1 MIQLITKQLAEQI
14 VQQTMLRLHRNINV
28 MQTNGV
34 ILASG
39 DELRVNHIHE
49 GAIEVAKTK
58 SPLRITKDNN
68 HLFPRTKCGIN
79 LPIFYQNEIV
89 GIIGVT
95 GEPADLEEIAT
106 LLQLTTEMMVHQALI
121 VSEREW
127 KRKIQ
132 ELVFEELMS
141 GQPIQKYLQ
150 ERLNKIGFQN
160 KAPFYAMMLEVDPE
174 SSSYQNIIQE
184 IEYYLETDSI
194 LVGHYQA
201 SEHFILIS
209 GLDKTTFT
217 RKVTLLAEKLK
228 KYYSLSIGLG
238 REVQL
243 LEQVHYA
250 YRTAKLALQYG
261 NPNKPVISFEEVEI
275 YSLFKNKDSFE
286 VQTYT
291 KKMLEPLDIKLQTT
305 LQKYFDCSLQ
315 LSICAEELG
324 IHRHT
329 LTYRLNKIAQ
339 VTGYNPTNFQ
349 DALALQLALLLKKT
363 MLKSR
368 VDL

>member
-1 MIQLITKQLAEQI
+1 MNPLITKQLAEQI
-14 VQQTMLRLHRNINV
+14 VQQTMLRLHRNINI

-39 DELRVNHIHE
+39 DKMRVNRIHE
-49 GAIEVAKTK
+49 GAIEVARTK
-58 SPLRITKDNN
+58 SPLWITKDNN
-68 HLFPRTKCGIN
+68 HLFPRTKPGIN
-79 LPIFYQNEIV
+79 LPIFFQEDLV
-89 GIIGVT
+89 GVMGVT
-95 GEPADLEEIAT
+95 GEPQEIEEISK
-106 LLQLTTEMMVHQALI
+106 LVQLTTEMMVHQALI

-174 SSSYQNIIQE
+174 SSSYQNIIEE
-184 IEYYLETDSI
+184 IEFYLETDSI

-209 GLDKTTFT
+209 GLDQETFS
-217 RKVTLLAEKLK
+217 RKVSLLADKLT
-228 KYYSLSIGLG
+228 KYYSISLGLG
-238 REVQL
+238 REVAN

-250 YRTAKLALQYG
+250 YHTAKLAHQYG
-261 NPNKPVISFEEVEI
+261 NPNKPIVSFEEVEI
-275 YSLFKNKDSFE
+275 YSLFKSKEAFE
-286 VQTYT
+286 IQTYT
-291 KKMLEPLDIKLQTT
+291 ERLLQHLDSKLQLT
-305 LQKYFDCSLQ
+305 LQKYFESNLQ
-315 LSICAEELG
+315 LGICAEDLG

-329 LTYRLNKIAQ
+329 LTYRLNKIAHL
-339 VTGYNPTNFQ
+339 TGYNPNNFQ
-349 DALALQLALLLKKT
+349 DAIALQLALLLK
-363 MLKSR
+363 
-368 VDL
+368 D

>member
-1 MIQLITKQLAEQI
+1 MITKQLAEQI

-58 SPLRITKDNN
+58 VPLWITKDNN
-68 HLFPRTKCGIN
+68 HLFPRTKRGIN
-79 LPIFYQNEIV
+79 LPIFFQNEIV

-95 GEPADLEEIAT
+95 GEPSEMEEIAT

-127 KRKIQ
+127 RRKIQ

-174 SSSYQNIIQE
+174 SPSYQNIIQE

-209 GLDKTTFT
+209 GLDKSAFT
-217 RKVTLLAEKLK
+217 RKVTLLADKLM
-228 KYYSLSIGLG
+228 KYYSITVGLG

-250 YRTAKLALQYG
+250 YQSAKLALKHG
-261 NPNKPVISFEEVEI
+261 NPRKPIVSFEEVEI
-275 YSLFKNKDSFE
+275 YSLFKSKDSFE
-286 VQTYT
+286 VQTYS
-291 KKMLEPLDIKLQTT
+291 KRILELLDTKLQVT
-305 LQKYFDCSLQ
+305 LQKYFDCNLQ
-315 LSICAEELG
+315 LSHCAEELG

-339 VTGYNPTNFQ
+339 VTGYNPNNFH
-349 DALALQLALLLKKT
+349 DALALQLALLLKN
-363 MLKSR
+363 
-368 VDL
+368 

>member
-1 MIQLITKQLAEQI
+1 MSHLITKQLAEQI

-49 GAIEVAKTK
+49 GAVEVAKTK
-58 SPLRITKDNN
+58 VPLWITKDNN
-68 HLFPRTKCGIN
+68 HLFPQTKRGIN
-79 LPIFYQNEIV
+79 LPIFFQSELV
-89 GIIGVT
+89 GVIGVT

-106 LLQLTTEMMVHQALI
+106 LLQLATEMMVHQALI

-141 GQPIQKYLQ
+141 GQSIQKYLQ

-160 KAPFYAMMLEVDPE
+160 TPPFYAMMLEVDPE
-174 SSSYQNIIQE
+174 SSSYQNIMQE

-209 GLDKTTFT
+209 GLDKTTFS
-217 RKVTLLAEKLK
+217 RKVSLLAEKLM
-228 KYYSLSIGLG
+228 KYYSISLGLG

-250 YRTAKLALQYG
+250 YRTAKLAHQYG
-261 NPNKPVISFEEVEI
+261 SSTKPIVSFEEVEV
-275 YSLFKNKDSFE
+275 YSLFKSKESFE
-286 VQTYT
+286 IQTYT
-291 KKMLEPLDIKLQTT
+291 KRLLEPLDYKLQTT
-305 LQKYFDCSLQ
+305 LQKYFDCNLQ
-315 LSICAEELG
+315 LSLCAEELG

-339 VTGYNPTNFQ
+339 LTGYNPTNFQ
-349 DALALQLALLLKKT
+349 DALALQLALLLKK
-363 MLKSR
+363 
-368 VDL
+368 

>member
-1 MIQLITKQLAEQI
+1 MNRLITKQLADQI

-58 SPLRITKDNN
+58 SPLWITKDNN
-68 HLFPRTKCGIN
+68 YLFPQTKCGIN
-79 LPIFYQNEIV
+79 LPIFFQNEIV
-89 GIIGVT
+89 GVIGVT
-95 GEPADLEEIAT
+95 GEPAELEEIAT

-160 KAPFYAMMLEVDPE
+160 KSPFYAMMLEVDPE
-174 SSSYQNIIQE
+174 SPSYQNIIQE
-184 IEYYLETDSI
+184 IEFFLETDSI

-209 GLDKTTFT
+209 GIDKATFS
-217 RKVTLLAEKLK
+217 RKVSLLAEKLR
-228 KYYSLSIGLG
+228 KYYSITLGLG
-238 REVQL
+238 QEVHL
-243 LEQVHYA
+243 LEQVHHA
-250 YRTAKLALQYG
+250 YQTAKLARQYG
-261 NPNKPVISFEEVEI
+261 NSSKPIVSFEEVEI
-275 YSLFKNKDSFE
+275 YSLFKSKESFE
-286 VQTYT
+286 VQSYT
-291 KKMLEPLDIKLQTT
+291 KRLLEPLDYKLQIT
-305 LQKYFDCSLQ
+305 LQKYLDCNLQ
-315 LSICAEELG
+315 LSICAQELG

-339 VTGYNPTNFQ
+339 LTGYNPNNFQ
-349 DALALQLALLLKKT
+349 DALALQLAMLLKN
-363 MLKSR
+363 
-368 VDL
+368 

>member
-1 MIQLITKQLAEQI
+1 MSHLITKQLAEQI

-58 SPLRITKDNN
+58 APLWITKENN
-68 HLFPRTKCGIN
+68 HLFPQTKRGIN
-79 LPIFYQNEIV
+79 LPIFFQNELV
-89 GIIGVT
+89 GVIGVT

-106 LLQLTTEMMVHQALI
+106 LLQLATEMMVHQALI

-141 GQPIQKYLQ
+141 RQPIQKYLQ

-160 KAPFYAMMLEVDPE
+160 KPPFYTMMLEVDPE
-174 SSSYQNIIQE
+174 SPSYQNIIQE

-209 GLDKTTFT
+209 GLDQPTFT
-217 RKVTLLAEKLK
+217 RKVSLLAEKLM
-228 KYYSLSIGLG
+228 KYYTISLGLG

-243 LEQVHYA
+243 LEQVHYG
-250 YRTAKLALQYG
+250 YRTAKLAHQYG
-261 NPNKPVISFEEVEI
+261 NSTKPLISFEEVEI
-275 YSLFKNKDSFE
+275 YSLFKNKESFE
-286 VQTYT
+286 IQTYT
-291 KKMLEPLDIKLQTT
+291 KRLLEPLDDKLQTT

-339 VTGYNPTNFQ
+339 ATGYNPTNFQ
-349 DALALQLALLLKKT
+349 DAVALQLALLLK
-363 MLKSR
+363 S
-368 VDL
+368 